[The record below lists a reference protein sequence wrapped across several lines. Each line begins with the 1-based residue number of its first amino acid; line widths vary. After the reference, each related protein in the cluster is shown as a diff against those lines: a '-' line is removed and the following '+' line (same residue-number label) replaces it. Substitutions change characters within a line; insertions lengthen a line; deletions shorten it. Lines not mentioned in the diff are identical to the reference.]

1 MILCHDKWDISFTAF
16 SIIHTLERNV
26 WSLIRTVM
34 VLFIILS
41 LVYILFIFDG
51 IIKWPTFYFDPNA
64 NSIQTVY
71 MFNVNEWQLIMNCML
86 LNIIYALQLDIGQ
99 LNLPINLFIANGQPK
114 IADANQAMTMKC
126 GAHFHRFYTINGNL
140 ID

>member
-1 MILCHDKWDISFTAF
+1 
-16 SIIHTLERNV
+16 
-26 WSLIRTVM
+26 
-34 VLFIILS
+34 
-41 LVYILFIFDG
+41 
-51 IIKWPTFYFDPNA
+51 
-64 NSIQTVY
+64 
-71 MFNVNEWQLIMNCML
+71 MFNVYEWQLIMNCML